1 MKFKLVEKEI
11 AQFSIDDLINFLG
24 EKMAGEFLRQY
35 RHQIAVVV
43 NGELRIR
50 CANLS
55 ELVSRWKDDSFLQ

>member
-1 MKFKLVEKEI
+1 MKYKMVEKELS
-11 AQFSIDDLINFLG
+11 QFAISDLINFLG
-24 EKMAGEFLRQY
+24 EKKAGEFLRQY